1 MMSMWMDRENWFT
14 HKNFQCKQ
22 SPVSQRYTHCLS
34 QSGNANMHTSLMSPT
49 LFPLR
54 FFYIIFWTAFPSA
67 TVQLIVRIRVS
78 RKKAVVKQILFT
90 RWCSVGSMLCALPWQ
105 LVENQ
110 KHLCWTERLKHTI
123 IQSTGLH
130 TLSPIYKLN
139 YPSISTKPEQ
149 HDEKRIWIPFIIDSH
164 FIQIKLK

>member
-49 LFPLR
+49 LFPPR
-54 FFYIIFWTAFPSA
+54 FFYIIFWAAFPSA

-78 RKKAVVKQILFT
+78 RAKSSRGTDIIHSVVLGGLHALCFAMATCRESKA
-90 RWCSVGSMLCALPWQ
+90 
-105 LVENQ
+105 LVLNRAT
-110 KHLCWTERLKHTI
+110 KAHHNTEYWLT
-123 IQSTGLH
+123 H
-130 TLSPIYKLN
+130 TLSHIQTELPKYLDRTRTARRKENMNSIYNWLTFHSN
-139 YPSISTKPEQ
+139 
-149 HDEKRIWIPFIIDSH
+149 
-164 FIQIKLK
+164 